1 MRINKLNPENNSSKI
16 KELTIYRVLT
26 NPKTN
31 NDINNELNN
40 DNIINNNLINY
51 NSSNTKKI
59 KFEQNSTNFQ
69 NMSPITIPNKTT
81 EPPELWD
88 DEYILELH
96 KKLEEKR
103 ELRKISEQNV
113 KILNGRVRCLKD
125 ENKKICAKIDIAKK
139 KTKEKEKAI
148 NNHKSRSKEKVELKE
163 KRQNDLKKLK
173 LKNKPQK
180 LITQENLINTREN
193 MILKNKIKGQIS
205 KAQKVDNENLIKENE
220 LSTNNSIKKTGDD
233 KNIIEIILDE
243 KYKKILIVE
252 NKGRD
257 ILPFLTQFK
266 SKYKLYKYLC
276 HIHSKKS
283 ISIWRKYLY
292 NNNLVILI

>member
-31 NDINNELNN
+31 NDINNEINN
-40 DNIINNNLINY
+40 DNIMNNNLINY

-103 ELRKISEQNV
+103 EIRKISEQNV
-113 KILNGRVRCLKD
+113 KI
-125 ENKKICAKIDIAKK
+125 
-139 KTKEKEKAI
+139 
-148 NNHKSRSKEKVELKE
+148 
-163 KRQNDLKKLK
+163 
-173 LKNKPQK
+173 
-180 LITQENLINTREN
+180 
-193 MILKNKIKGQIS
+193 
-205 KAQKVDNENLIKENE
+205 
-220 LSTNNSIKKTGDD
+220 
-233 KNIIEIILDE
+233 
-243 KYKKILIVE
+243 
-252 NKGRD
+252 
-257 ILPFLTQFK
+257 
-266 SKYKLYKYLC
+266 
-276 HIHSKKS
+276 
-283 ISIWRKYLY
+283 
-292 NNNLVILI
+292 